1 MLMTHNGQQIYVRMN
16 SYQNII
22 NISFVNIWQKTLQ
35 NILKVL
41 FLEMTALTNVWP
53 HGNPVATPVSV

>member
-1 MLMTHNGQQIYVRMN
+1 MLMTHNGQQICVRMN

-22 NISFVNIWQKTLQ
+22 YISFVNIWQKTLQ

>member
-1 MLMTHNGQQIYVRMN
+1 MLMTHNGQQICVRMN

>member
-22 NISFVNIWQKTLQ
+22 NISFVNIWQKLYKTFP
-35 NILKVL
+35 KVL
-41 FLEMTALTNVWP
+41 FLEITALTNVWP